1 MKISNAQLDTLKE
14 LINIGV
20 CRAASLLHE
29 ILDSHV
35 RLQVPSL
42 KIVQSPHSENE
53 IEKFGTGR
61 LASVKLDF
69 SGSLSGSA
77 LLTFPPDSAAKLVKV
92 LTEEGSESSDMDSV
106 RIGVLSE
113 VGNIVING
121 IMGSI
126 GNLLKIPIAYS
137 IPFYLESTL
146 ANLISPNATLLIAKI
161 RFDVQQFHIQGDI
174 FLIFEVGS
182 FNRLKSALD
191 TINKAVGVE

>member
-1 MKISNAQLDTLKE
+1 MEITNTQLDTLAE

-20 CRAASLLHE
+20 GQAAGVLHE
-29 ILDSHV
+29 MLDSHV

-126 GNLLKIPIAYS
+126 GNLLKIPIEYS
-137 IPFYLESTL
+137 IPFYQEGTVG
-146 ANLISPNATLLIAKI
+146 NLINSDATLIIAQI
-161 RFDVQQFHIQGDI
+161 RFDLEQLLIHGDI
-174 FLIFEVGS
+174 FLIFEVES
-182 FNRLKSALD
+182 FNRLKSAID
-191 TINKAVGVE
+191 TINETAGVE